1 MPVNVEAKI
10 FVLSEVILAV
20 FEFTVLINVVILFV
34 LELKAVVKEVILAVF
49 EFTVLVNVVI
59 LFVLDTIL
67 VSKVDI
73 VDEFT
78 PPTVFTEGDVAVPL
92 RSPANWIIPF
102 VVMEASLSVVH
113 VRVPL
118 PVVVNNCPFVPWIL
132 G

>member
-1 MPVNVEAKI
+1 MPAILVWPVPPLPTATVPVNVEAKI

-20 FEFTVLINVVILFV
+20 FETTVL
-34 LELKAVVKEVILAVF
+34 VKEVIL
-49 EFTVLVNVVI
+49 
-59 LFVLDTIL
+59 FVADVIL
-67 VSKVDI
+67 VSKVDM